1 MNHTLNLAS
10 DIAANFA
17 ISASLLTGYDMT
29 TAYVEFEIDTYA
41 GNEKTGTKT
50 TKVTGVLNG
59 SYYYFTFTGLNATMM
74 NDSIRATF
82 YGTKNGVAYKSNV
95 DVYSV
100 ATYAYST
107 LDNAGKPAGLKVLC
121 ANLLRYGSNAQSF
134 KAYRTDALA
143 DSKMTDAHKIHL
155 TDLETVAFD
164 TINTTNNDIPNAT
177 VSIVGKSLSL
187 DTKVTIKYILQLN
200 GYAGNVEDLTL
211 HVNYTDIKGVAK
223 SAVLTNI
230 EAYDLSMNR
239 YAFQFDGLL
248 ATELRQPVTV
258 AVYSGSTRLSGTVQY
273 SASTYGTGKQGDL
286 KTLCQAL
293 MAYSDSAKAYF
304 VG

>member
-1 MNHTLNLAS
+1 
-10 DIAANFA
+10 
-17 ISASLLTGYDMT
+17 
-29 TAYVEFEIDTYA
+29 
-41 GNEKTGTKT
+41 
-50 TKVTGVLNG
+50 
-59 SYYYFTFTGLNATMM
+59 
-74 NDSIRATF
+74 
-82 YGTKNGVAYKSNV
+82 
-95 DVYSV
+95 
-100 ATYAYST
+100 
-107 LDNAGKPAGLKVLC
+107 
-121 ANLLRYGSNAQSF
+121 
-134 KAYRTDALA
+134 
-143 DSKMTDAHKIHL
+143 KMTDAHKTHL

-230 EAYDLSMNR
+230 EVYDLSMNR

-273 SASTYGTGKQGDL
+273 SASTYGTGKLGDL

-304 VG
+304 AG